1 MQNSCQRSK
10 NTKKNCHYRQ
20 KKIKKKITHHH
31 QPLHFQV
38 LFPFPVETKNVTMS
52 DTWLDFATQN
62 FQWLNMSCYPSV
74 SNLLYCFPPD
84 YSKTAKEAC
93 YLWPNTAMLDKANT
107 AKDMINQYPQIST
120 SSSISF
126 IQSSH
131 GGPSD
136 LSCNLSCK
144 KSCFSV
150 LHCWQNDRA

>member
-1 MQNSCQRSK
+1 MSK
-10 NTKKNCHYRQ
+10 KQKCKEKLSLQTKKRL
-20 KKIKKKITHHH
+20 KKKGNSPPSTTS
-31 QPLHFQV
+31 
-38 LFPFPVETKNVTMS
+38 FPGIVSFSCWNKNVTMS
-52 DTWLDFATQN
+52 DTWLDFATQS